1 MIFSIPI
8 IAIVS
13 DHFEKAKKIQLK
25 MIESELELE
34 KIKQEN
40 YKIETEKLRLELK
53 KLDSEQNDI
62 TKFLE

>member
-1 MIFSIPI
+1 
-8 IAIVS
+8 
-13 DHFEKAKKIQLK
+13 

-40 YKIETEKLRLELK
+40 FKIETEKLRLELK